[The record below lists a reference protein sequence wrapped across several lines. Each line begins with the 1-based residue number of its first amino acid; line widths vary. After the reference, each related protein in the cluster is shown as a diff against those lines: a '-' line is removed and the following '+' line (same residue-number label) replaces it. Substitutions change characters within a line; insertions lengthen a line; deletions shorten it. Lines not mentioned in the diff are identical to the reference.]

1 MVMVCFQLMLVRL
14 AADVILLH
22 GSGFILLFSHAAQ
35 FCLLHGCGGFVL
47 LASRFDL
54 VFMR

>member
-1 MVMVCFQLMLVRL
+1 MVCFQLMLVRL